1 MITLV
6 RQRADPIPA
15 IHPLPEYLAEGAL
28 KDKYEDMKAAMQVPW
43 MGVVTMAYAHY
54 PIFFDVLW
62 EGTRELTRSAPYV
75 EASRQIRG
83 LAEDGVAKLSPP
95 PIAERLEAMGYAS
108 RELDGIR
115 AMIEVFS
122 HATTPTTRW

>member
-1 MITLV
+1 
-6 RQRADPIPA
+6 
-15 IHPLPEYLAEGAL
+15 
-28 KDKYEDMKAAMQVPW
+28 

-54 PIFFDVLW
+54 PTFFDVLW

-75 EASRQIRG
+75 EASRQLRG

-95 PIAERLEAMGYAS
+95 PIAERFETMGCAS